1 MEECPICL
9 EPMRIPYTMNCSHS
23 LCACCARKCK
33 KESNENCINIETTF
47 KVYTKDD
54 NPIKCPLC
62 RCVEPKMTV
71 DEFKEYDPETYLTW
85 MNLELNCDEWGW
97 STYDEPVKQ
106 KQIHYYQ
113 SKLRIP
119 KRVVWKVKPKSIKFN
134 KKI

>member
-1 MEECPICL
+1 
-9 EPMRIPYTMNCSHS
+9 
-23 LCACCARKCK
+23 
-33 KESNENCINIETTF
+33 
-47 KVYTKDD
+47 
-54 NPIKCPLC
+54 
-62 RCVEPKMTV
+62 MTV